1 MATEV
6 QGDMI
11 ETDPVFLSPSRSG
24 MMLTDLRMGIRS
36 YTIKRSSLGSA
47 KNGDGFFLWLV
58 ESKHLDLPS
67 DPASLGAVDMMLL
80 FEYC

>member
-1 MATEV
+1 
-6 QGDMI
+6 
-11 ETDPVFLSPSRSG
+11 
-24 MMLTDLRMGIRS
+24 
-36 YTIKRSSLGSA
+36 
-47 KNGDGFFLWLV
+47 LWLV